1 MRAINYNIG
10 QKRRLSSN
18 IEKLQANM
26 SLPHN
31 LDRHEIVNKALESL
45 MADNLAQQKVQ
56 EKVLEFTP
64 KEIISSNKKI
74 EKQPS
79 FKQTS
84 KKRSAQTTSKK
95 RSAQTKVT
103 RTLQEGSV
111 AAQTKVT
118 RTLQEGSIAAQTKV
132 TRTLQEGSVAPHPP
146 LRLVHPA
153 KPLERIPSNDRHEHE
168 FVRQEGIAIPQGLLV
183 PPTVRRFYVTDSK
196 GRKQILIL
204 GHNAKNNTDDEKLKY
219 D

>member
-103 RTLQEGSV
+103 RTLQEDSV
-111 AAQTKVT
+111 AAQTKVN
-118 RTLQEGSIAAQTKV
+118 
-132 TRTLQEGSVAPHPP
+132 RTLQEGSVAPHPP